1 MVFKS
6 ELKKQEKMEKKKKP
20 LSIRIIYWLTQITFW
35 LFVLVFIGAIVLNV
49 GLQAEWFG
57 DDMQLHVGLPVEVNY
72 TESGML
78 YLNNMYQE
86 VEFVEAI
93 GRLHLIDTNR
103 QLAKWFG
110 GAVLGVVIVFL
121 FIFILFKNFIGN
133 VYRGIIFERYN
144 IRMLKK
150 IAYGL
155 AGLWLFTIMYN
166 QLFYHLVAKQIEF
179 EHLEISGDISLYG
192 GILLAALFLWVLSH
206 IFMTGVKLREEQ
218 ELTV

>member
-1 MVFKS
+1 
-6 ELKKQEKMEKKKKP
+6 MEKKKKP

-49 GLQAEWFG
+49 GIQAEWFG
-57 DDMQLHVGLPVEVNY
+57 DDMQLHIGLPVEVNY

-78 YLNNMYQE
+78 YLNDMYQE
-86 VEFVEAI
+86 IEFVEAI
-93 GRLHLIDTNR
+93 GKLHLIDTNR

-110 GAVLGVVIVFL
+110 GAMLGVVIVFL
-121 FIFILFKNFIGN
+121 YIFILFKNFISN

-150 IAYGL
+150 MAYGL
-155 AGLWLFTIMYN
+155 AGLWLFANIYS
-166 QLFYHLVAKQIEF
+166 QLFYYLVAKKIEF
-179 EHLEISGDISLYG
+179 EHLEISGDISSFG

>member
-1 MVFKS
+1 MK
-6 ELKKQEKMEKKKKP
+6 KKKKP

-35 LFVLVFIGAIVLNV
+35 LFVLVFIGAIALNV
-49 GLQAEWFG
+49 GIQAELFG

-78 YLNNMYQE
+78 YLNDMYQE
-86 VEFVEAI
+86 VEFVEAT
-93 GRLHLIDTNR
+93 GKLHLIDTNK

-121 FIFILFKNFIGN
+121 YIFILFKNFIGN

-150 IAYGL
+150 MAYGL
-155 AGLWLFTIMYN
+155 AGLWLFTILYS
-166 QLFYHLVAKQIEF
+166 QLFYYLIARQIEF
-179 EHLEISGDISLYG
+179 EHLEISSEISSFG
-192 GILLAALFLWVLSH
+192 GILLSALFLWVLSH

>member
-1 MVFKS
+1 
-6 ELKKQEKMEKKKKP
+6 MEKKKKP

-35 LFVLVFIGAIVLNV
+35 LFVLVFVGAIVLNI

-57 DDMQLHVGLPVEVNY
+57 DDMQLHVGLPVDVNY
-72 TESGML
+72 TERGML
-78 YLNNMYQE
+78 YLNDMYQE
-86 VEFVEAI
+86 IEFVEAI
-93 GRLHLIDTNR
+93 GKLHLIDTNR

-110 GAVLGVVIVFL
+110 GAILGVVIVFL
-121 FIFILFKNFIGN
+121 YIFILFKNFISN

-150 IAYGL
+150 MAYGL
-155 AGLWLFTIMYN
+155 AGLWLFTNIYS
-166 QLFYHLVAKQIEF
+166 QLFYYLVAKKIEF
-179 EHLEISGDISLYG
+179 EHLEISSEISSFG